1 MLCCAVLYYALWL
14 CMVLC
19 CTLFC
24 GVLSCS
30 MHVVVMSAL
39 KDGTRSRLFDLLDQN
54 GDGVLTREEWL
65 AAVTSS
71 ALIQYRAGCLQSNP
85 AVCNFQHHHRHSL
98 ATIPLPAPPL
108 LHAAHQ
114 RVTIRVVAAVS
125 MQSVL
130 VHAWAQ
136 Q

>member
-65 AAVTSS
+65 AAMQVPV
-71 ALIQYRAGCLQSNP
+71 ACAGQVQEQADP
-85 AVCNFQHHHRHSL
+85 AVG
-98 ATIPLPAPPL
+98 PL
-108 LHAAHQ
+108 LKRSLGGGHLARSPA
-114 RVTIRVVAAVS
+114 VTALKMYPGS
-125 MQSVL
+125 
-130 VHAWAQ
+130 
-136 Q
+136 